1 MKRLSF
7 LSSDLVLGLLV
18 ALLSIL
24 TAMAAY
30 QSTIA
35 DAESGDLNVN
45 GQKLL
50 TDSNSYYLEANQF
63 VIYDY
68 TMYDG
73 WILNQDVDDF
83 AAQYFFDSFSEALSA
98 SLDRAEGP
106 WDDPYYDEMYQEAE
120 ETYAD
125 AIVLFEDA
133 KTIGDKAD
141 LFQLIGLI
149 FAVGLALAA
158 YGSLLD
164 RENNLRILFSAISV
178 GTLIYGLYLFLT
190 L

>member
-1 MKRLSF
+1 M
-7 LSSDLVLGLLV
+7 
-18 ALLSIL
+18 I
-24 TAMAAY
+24 
-30 QSTIA
+30 
-35 DAESGDLNVN
+35 
-45 GQKLL
+45 
-50 TDSNSYYLEANQF
+50 
-63 VIYDY
+63 
-68 TMYDG
+68 
-73 WILNQDVDDF
+73 F

>member
-83 AAQYFFDSFSEALSA
+83 C
-98 SLDRAEGP
+98 
-106 WDDPYYDEMYQEAE
+106 
-120 ETYAD
+120 
-125 AIVLFEDA
+125 
-133 KTIGDKAD
+133 
-141 LFQLIGLI
+141 
-149 FAVGLALAA
+149 
-158 YGSLLD
+158 GS
-164 RENNLRILFSAISV
+164 ILF
-178 GTLIYGLYLFLT
+178 
-190 L
+190 